1 MKKFFIIINLIVAFV
16 LCTGL
21 TINGGISYN
30 VNSARKISFDNIQ
43 NKIDTK
49 EYSLYFYDKNYKS
62 NIKAKY
68 KNKNKFINRYVTF
81 FSDGCYGIIYKRDKN
96 TGYYYSA
103 KGILEYIEISYSKN
117 FPKKFVK
124 YNIDGNIDTV
134 SLWVSSR
141 EQFIFDKNKLLI
153 AHWINE
159 NKYNANGKLIDK
171 RN

>member
-103 KGILEYIEISYSKN
+103 KGILEYIEIKSLLIVSYSLVMFLIYDKITGDKPSRLITYS
-117 FPKKFVK
+117 FLFLLYFTLLSSAKSC
-124 YNIDGNIDTV
+124 I
-134 SLWVSSR
+134 SL
-141 EQFIFDKNKLLI
+141 
-153 AHWINE
+153 
-159 NKYNANGKLIDK
+159 
-171 RN
+171 